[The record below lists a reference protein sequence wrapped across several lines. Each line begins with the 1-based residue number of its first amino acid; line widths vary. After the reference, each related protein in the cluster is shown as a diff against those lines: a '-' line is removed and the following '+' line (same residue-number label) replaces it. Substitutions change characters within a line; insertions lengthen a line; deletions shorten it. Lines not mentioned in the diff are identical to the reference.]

1 MLLAILLV
9 PLLAACGSAAA
20 SQPRRATIAS
30 LPPLVHLPGDQ
41 SSHPS
46 ASNEWWYIVGH
57 VHSGSRTF
65 GYETTIFKF
74 LHIRP
79 PGFSFPVTIYR
90 TDIAI
95 TDERAQ
101 RFHQQVTYY
110 FPQSASLSSH
120 DLQVHVGSA
129 ALSGA
134 LSNMTLKAGFKQGAL
149 SMNLSSRRP
158 AMYVGGRGYIPFGNG
173 YTYYYSLTDLAT
185 HGTLSVGGRS
195 YFVSGVSWLDHQWG
209 NWSWAAVHGWTWM
222 ALQLNNG
229 IQLSIFDFRST
240 SQRVKAASVLLP
252 NGRTDTVYRATITS
266 TGTWRSP
273 HTRGI
278 YPSGW
283 IVRIPSL
290 RATLHVT
297 PTVRD
302 QELAVPSQARGSY
315 WEGSGTIK
323 GSYGGRTIGGLSYT
337 ELTGYAKG

>member
-1 MLLAILLV
+1 MLLS

-20 SQPRRATIAS
+20 SRLPRAVTAS
-30 LPPLVHLPGDQ
+30 LPPLLHLPGDQ
-41 SSHPS
+41 RSHPS
-46 ASNEWWYIVGH
+46 ASSEWWYIVGH

-110 FPQSASLSSH
+110 FPQSASLSSR
-120 DLQVHVGSA
+120 DLRVDVGSA

-134 LSNMTLKAGFKQGAL
+134 LSNMNLKARFKQGAL

-158 AMYVGGRGYIPFGNG
+158 PMYVGGRGYIPFGNG

-185 HGTLSVGGRS
+185 RGTLTLGGRS
-195 YFVSGVSWLDHQWG
+195 YSVTGVSWLDHQWG
-209 NWSWAAVHGWTWM
+209 NWSWAAVRGWTWM

-240 SQRVKAASVLLP
+240 GQRVKAASVLLP
-252 NGRTDTVYRATITS
+252 NGHTATIYHATITS
-266 TGTWRSP
+266 TGSWRSP
-273 HTRGI
+273 HTHGV

-283 IVRIPSL
+283 IVRIPSV
-290 RATLHVT
+290 RATLQVK

-302 QELAVPSQARGSY
+302 QELAIPAQARGSY

-323 GSYGGRTIGGLSYT
+323 GTYAGRAVGGFSYT